1 MPAGRKLQQRDNNSG
16 AIVADTRQRASNVAV
31 DSANVNQ
38 ANANQNAQAAGNRAS
53 AGNAA
58 VVGQSN
64 GKLLIGLFFDLCMH
78 CMHSD
83 ATRTAGKPR
92 AMKLHLAY
100 ICVPSPIDD
109 HLLQLAFCQSIPSV
123 SWCCSVAIC
132 WK

>member
-53 AGNAA
+53 AANGV

-64 GKLLIGLFFDLCMH
+64 GESLIGLL
-78 CMHSD
+78 SG
-83 ATRTAGKPR
+83 ASTACILIRPEQ
-92 AMKLHLAY
+92 
-100 ICVPSPIDD
+100 P
-109 HLLQLAFCQSIPSV
+109 
-123 SWCCSVAIC
+123 
-132 WK
+132 